1 MISNHQKNTPDT
13 FKEAM
18 SCLYNFMDIN
28 NKHSPLIGDEFW
40 TRVSM
45 FENELEE
52 MIDYDR
58 DYLLDYFGFKTLERA
73 YLIRVNKKII
83 ERPQHMWMRVALA
96 IHGDNMEKV

>member
-45 FENELEE
+45 FENEHHPRRLLGFDL
-52 MIDYDR
+52 ITL
-58 DYLLDYFGFKTLERA
+58 LLDSDQY
-73 YLIRVNKKII
+73 
-83 ERPQHMWMRVALA
+83 QQS
-96 IHGDNMEKV
+96 